1 MSQENVELV
10 RRSVEAFNDRDL
22 DTVMEMCD
30 PQVEWHTPPDIPDP
44 AVYHGRDEARKN
56 VQDLLQFFDDLRVEP
71 GRFEESGDEVVA
83 LYRFVGHGTS
93 SGVPIEIKVGMVCT
107 FGDDK
112 ATRVRFWNDW
122 DRALEAAGITE

>member
-1 MSQENVELV
+1 MSQENVEMV

-44 AVYHGRDEARKN
+44 AVYYGRDEARKN
-56 VQDLLQFFDDLRVEP
+56 VQDLLQVFDDLRVEP
-71 GRFEESGDEVVA
+71 ERFEESGDEVVG
-83 LYRFVGHGTS
+83 LYRLLGHGS
-93 SGVPIEIKVGMVCT
+93 GSGVPIEIKVGVACT
-107 FGDDK
+107 FSDGK

-122 DRALEAAGITE
+122 DQTLEAAGLSE